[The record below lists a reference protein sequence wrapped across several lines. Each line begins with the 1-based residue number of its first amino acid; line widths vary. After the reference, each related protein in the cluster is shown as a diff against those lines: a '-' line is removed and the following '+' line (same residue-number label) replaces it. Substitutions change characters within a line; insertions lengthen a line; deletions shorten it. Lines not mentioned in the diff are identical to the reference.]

1 MNATGPVPPYHFRHK
16 PAAAT
21 LDLNQI
27 TDHRSG
33 SIKSV
38 FVFAKLT
45 LRDYFPIL

>member
-1 MNATGPVPPYHFRHK
+1 MNATGPISPYHFRHK

-27 TDHRSG
+27 TDHRSRSG
-33 SIKSV
+33 KTV

-45 LRDYFPIL
+45 LRDYFAIL